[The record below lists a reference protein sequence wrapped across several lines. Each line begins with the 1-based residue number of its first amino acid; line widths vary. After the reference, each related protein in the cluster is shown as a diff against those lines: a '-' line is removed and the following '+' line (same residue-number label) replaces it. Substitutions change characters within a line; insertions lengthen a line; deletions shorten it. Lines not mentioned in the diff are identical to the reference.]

1 MVSFV
6 AKGKLSQCALR
17 AQLKLQS
24 IRRALRRGKLG
35 VGVRSPIDDRA
46 LTLPN
51 GARILAAGSFVVR
64 GVRVVS
70 LLKGLLSRPRFRA
83 RILNLTKSC
92 KREAVEGGFKA
103 GPFGG
108 GAHDA
113 DFDFHGWRKVAL
125 TDRGEVL
132 AVE

>member
-6 AKGKLSQCALR
+6 AKGKLSQCVLR

-51 GARILAAGSFVVR
+51 GARILAAGGFLVWGSRRCVPPE
-64 GVRVVS
+64 
-70 LLKGLLSRPRFRA
+70 GLAQPPALPG
-83 RILNLTKSC
+83 
-92 KREAVEGGFKA
+92 E
-103 GPFGG
+103 
-108 GAHDA
+108 
-113 DFDFHGWRKVAL
+113 DFEFNEEL
-125 TDRGEVL
+125 
-132 AVE
+132 